1 MDRRITLAV
10 WTAVAVLG
18 TIGVWW
24 FSFYLDSLTA
34 FAHVDREAALV
45 QFRWRVL
52 PVFIVLVI
60 VAVVA
65 GGVLVRHGLRIVR
78 LGGILMPNSSGFA
91 DTADEPRRAPIVG
104 WILAVTGFLMAGV
117 PLAMLSLLFWLVGR

>member
-1 MDRRITLAV
+1 MDRRIAFAV
-10 WTAVAVLG
+10 WTAVAALG

-24 FSFYLDSLTA
+24 FSSYLDSLTA
-34 FAHVDREAALV
+34 LAHLDREAALM

-65 GGVLVRHGLRIVR
+65 GGGVVRAGLRIVR
-78 LGGILMPNSSGFA
+78 LGGVPVPDSSGVA
-91 DTADEPRRAPIVG
+91 PPPPAPPPGPPPPR
-104 WILAVTGFLMAGV
+104 GFFPPPP
-117 PLAMLSLLFWLVGR
+117 PLSRLSP